1 MAMDIKEF
9 DHPLLFLLIM
19 TLGVVGTI
27 AVLSYVAQSMG
38 LTGLLGLLKG
48 GVAPANNAH
57 STQGH

>member
-9 DHPLLFLLIM
+9 DHPVLLLFFL

-27 AVLSYVAQSMG
+27 AILSAIAQHFN

-48 GVAPANNAH
+48 GVAPANREPTH
-57 STQGH
+57 